1 MRVRIGKSTA
11 CGSVKIPSSKSYAHR
26 LLICAGLS
34 DGESRI
40 HGINKNQ
47 DVLATA
53 DCLEALG
60 AVVRFDGRT
69 AYVNGCGG
77 NIRGG
82 GRLLCRESGSTL
94 RFLIPIALLGGGGD
108 FIGTERLISRGVGVY
123 SDILKKSGI
132 EITPQTDKITV
143 RGRLKAG
150 NYTVPGDVSSQFITG
165 MLFALPLADGDSR
178 IEVTSSFESRAYV
191 DMTVDT
197 LRQSGVDIVQ
207 KDGNIFE
214 IKGNQRYHS
223 LDTAVEGDWSN
234 AAFFFALNSI
244 GGNVEVGGLK
254 SDSRQGDRICLE
266 YLKRLDSPDA
276 VLDVSNCPDLAPILF
291 TVAAARHGGV
301 FTGTRRLAIK
311 ESNRA
316 VVMAEELAKFGADI
330 VVHDDLVEVHPS
342 VLHAPSDLLCG
353 HNDHRVV
360 MSLGVLATVYG
371 GVIDGAE
378 AVSKSYPEFF
388 EALRG
393 LKVEVE
399 EIDR

>member
-1 MRVRIGKSTA
+1 MKVRIGKSTA

-40 HGINKNQ
+40 SGIDKNQ

-60 AVVRFDGRT
+60 ASVRFDGRT
-69 AYVNGCGG
+69 AYVTGCGN

-82 GRLLCRESGSTL
+82 GRLVCRESGSTL
-94 RFLIPIALLGGGGD
+94 RFLIPVSLLGGGGD

-123 SDILKKSGI
+123 SDIFEKNGI

-143 RGRLKAG
+143 RGRLRAG
-150 NYTVPGDVSSQFITG
+150 NYTIPGDVSSQFITG
-165 MLFALPLADGDSR
+165 MLFALPRADGDSR
-178 IEVTSSFESRAYV
+178 IEVISSFESRAYV

-197 LRQSGVDIVQ
+197 LVQSGIDIAQ

-214 IKGNQRYHS
+214 IHGNQRYRG
-223 LDTAVEGDWSN
+223 LDTEAEGDWSN
-234 AAFFFALNSI
+234 AACFFARNSI

-266 YLKRLDSPDA
+266 YLDRLSKPDA

-291 TVAAARHGGV
+291 TIAAARHGGV

-316 VVMAEELAKFGADI
+316 VVMAKELEKFGADI
-330 VVHDDLVEVHPS
+330 VVHDDLVEVRPS
-342 VLHAPSDLLCG
+342 VLHAPSSLLCG

-360 MSLGVLATVYG
+360 MSLSVLATVYG

-378 AVSKSYPEFF
+378 AVSKSYPGFF

-399 EIDR
+399 DID

>member
-11 CGSVKIPSSKSYAHR
+11 RGRVEIPSSKSYAHR

-40 HGINKNQ
+40 HGIDRNQ

-60 AVVRFDGRT
+60 AAVRFDGRT

-77 NIRGG
+77 NIRGC

-123 SDILKKSGI
+123 KDTFEKSGI
-132 EITPQTDKITV
+132 EITPKTDKITV
-143 RGRLKAG
+143 RGRLGAG
-150 NYTVPGDVSSQFITG
+150 NYTIPGDVSSQFITG

-197 LRQSGVDIVQ
+197 LQQSGIDITQRDSNV
-207 KDGNIFE
+207 FE
-214 IKGNQRYHS
+214 IKGNQRYRA
-223 LDTAVEGDWSN
+223 LDTSAEGDWSN
-234 AAFFFALNSI
+234 AAFFFALNAVD
-244 GGNVEVGGLK
+244 GNVGVGGLNQN
-254 SDSRQGDRICLE
+254 SRQGDRVCLE
-266 YLKRLDSPDA
+266 YLKRLSSPDA
-276 VLDVSNCPDLAPILF
+276 LLDVSNCPDLAPILF
-291 TVAAARHGGV
+291 TVASALHGGV

-316 VVMAEELAKFGADI
+316 IVMAEELAKFGADI
-330 VVHDDLVEVHPS
+330 TVHDDSVEVRPS
-342 VLHAPSDLLCG
+342 VLHAPSDVLCG

-360 MSLGVLATVYG
+360 MSLAVLATIYG

-378 AVSKSYPEFF
+378 AVSKSYPDFF

-393 LKVEVE
+393 LNVEVE
-399 EIDR
+399 DIDR